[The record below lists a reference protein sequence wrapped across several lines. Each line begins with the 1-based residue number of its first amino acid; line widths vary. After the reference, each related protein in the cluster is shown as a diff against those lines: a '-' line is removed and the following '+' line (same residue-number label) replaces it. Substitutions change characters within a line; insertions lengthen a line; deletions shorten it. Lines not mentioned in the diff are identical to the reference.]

1 MRLRVGLVRRRS
13 FVAHGDTLHPFLV
26 DRDATTA
33 ADVLQ
38 VLDVRFGVVYGRR
51 GGIPW
56 ATRRNSLDSLLV
68 NRDTTTTAAVSK
80 VLDVG
85 VAVVYRGRGGI
96 S

>member
-1 MRLRVGLVRRRS
+1 MPMRLPGAGAAASLASR
-13 FVAHGDTLHPFLV
+13 AEAPPFK
-26 DRDATTA
+26 
-33 ADVLQ
+33 
-38 VLDVRFGVVYGRR
+38 VRFSASLGVIYGRR
-51 GGIPW
+51 GRIPW

-68 NRDTTTTAAVSK
+68 NRDTTTAAAVSK